1 MELYERSDIW
11 RRAGTSV
18 VRYVVLRRREDRKV
32 AIQSADFFY
41 LPIDAEQ
48 TAQFEQQF
56 VELLAEISP
65 LDRCSWHETLE
76 DAISYHERDFGRL
89 EDRP

>member
-1 MELYERSDIW
+1 MELYERVDIW
-11 RRAGTSV
+11 RRANSSV
-18 VRYVVLRRREDRKV
+18 VRYVILRRHDDRKV

-41 LPIDAEQ
+41 LPVDPKQ

-65 LDRCSWHETLE
+65 LDRCSWHETFE
-76 DAISYHERDFGRL
+76 DAISYHEQDFGRL
-89 EDRP
+89 ED